1 MKIAVTSTGPGL
13 DFPVDYRFGRCA
25 YFIIVDTDTM
35 EYQALPNPAV
45 NAPGG
50 AGTLAAQFVASQG
63 VTHVLTGEVGPN
75 AYPALMAAGVTP
87 VTGVTG
93 TVREAVEAFKAGR
106 IPAAAQAA
114 PPQWGYPQPAPMDRE
129 TELKALKSQ
138 LEVLKSQL
146 NGLLER
152 IEKLEK
158 EKNQ

>member
-25 YFIIVDTDTM
+25 YFVIVDTDTM

-87 VTGVTG
+87 ITGVTG

-106 IPAAAQAA
+106 IPVGAPAA
-114 PPQWGYPQPAPMDRE
+114 PQWGYPQAAPMDRE

-146 NGLLER
+146 NGLLGR

-158 EKNQ
+158 EKS